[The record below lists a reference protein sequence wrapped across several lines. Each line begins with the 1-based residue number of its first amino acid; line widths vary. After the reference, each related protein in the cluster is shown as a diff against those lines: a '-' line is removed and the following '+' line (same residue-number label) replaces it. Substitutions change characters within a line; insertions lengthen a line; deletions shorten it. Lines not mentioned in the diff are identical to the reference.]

1 MTKLIYEQE
10 SYQIRGAIFNVY
22 KELGSGFLE
31 SVYQECLEI
40 ELEKQKIPFES
51 QKKLNIEYS
60 GKFIKSTY
68 IPDFICFNKIIIE
81 IKAVETLLPIHKAQ
95 LINYLRICKMKL
107 GFLVNFTHVPKVKIE
122 RIIL

>member
-1 MTKLIYEQE
+1 MTKLIYEE
-10 SYQIRGAIFNVY
+10 DSCKIRGAIFNVY

-40 ELEKQKIPFES
+40 ELEKQKIPFEA

-60 GKFIKSTY
+60 GKHIKSTY
-68 IPDFICFNKIIIE
+68 IPDFICFDKIIIE

-95 LINYLRICKMKL
+95 LMNYLKICKMKL

>member
-1 MTKLIYEQE
+1 MTKLIYEE
-10 SYQIRGAIFNVY
+10 DSYKIRGAIFNVY

-40 ELEKQKIPFES
+40 ELEKQKIPFEA

-60 GKFIKSTY
+60 GKHIKSTY
-68 IPDFICFNKIIIE
+68 IPDFICFDKIIIE

-95 LINYLRICKMKL
+95 LMNYLKICKMKL